1 MDRRKHILVNSYEVS
16 TEAVLREVAEKYHV
30 RVHSKIRVADALNV
44 ERSGINDEEYSYALR
59 AHFDFV
65 ITDNQTLSLFA
76 VEFDELHHASDP
88 QTIYRDKLKN
98 TLCTK
103 LGMPLIR
110 INAEFLR
117 RIGTSSVIGW
127 LIDLWFLYESLQKVA
142 EQQATFDE
150 EPFLYF
156 SFYGYD
162 PFISSR
168 AFLVHE
174 YEQGHCLTPFPEEL
188 EAVDPNGYTIVL
200 ALVKITD
207 TLTIIG
213 KAHCCAFMFPSIPS
227 VGPYELALELAVAD
241 VAEKLKSY
249 QHGRYQPQTQADVQI
264 WRNRL
269 SRWKSVIS

>member
-1 MDRRKHILVNSYEVS
+1 MDRRKRILVNSYEVS
-16 TEAVLREVAEKYHV
+16 TEAALKEIAEKHHI
-30 RVHSKIRVADALNV
+30 RVNPKIRVADALNV
-44 ERSGINDEEYSYALR
+44 ERSGISDEEYSYAFR

-65 ITDNQTLSLFA
+65 ITDNQTLPLFA
-76 VEFDELHHASDP
+76 VEFDEQHHISDP

-98 TLCTK
+98 ILCTK
-103 LGMPLIR
+103 LGLPLIR

-127 LIDLWFLYESLQKVA
+127 LIDLWFLNNRIQKTT
-142 EQQATFDE
+142 EQQATSDE

-200 ALVKITD
+200 ALVKVTD
-207 TLTIIG
+207 TLTVIG

-241 VAEKLKSY
+241 AAEKLKLY
-249 QHGRYQPQTQADVQI
+249 QHGRYQPQTQEGVQI

-269 SRWKSVIS
+269 SRWKSILG